1 MMQAANLPT
10 EIPRFPV
17 GREDGGEGETAAAT
31 APAVL
36 PISELQVPIE
46 FEDFCK
52 CTGKTQR
59 FVAEFQVGNGLF
71 GCCPYCGDERVVR
84 FSREVA

>member
-1 MMQAANLPT
+1 MTSPT
-10 EIPRFPV
+10 EKTTLPGSV
-17 GREDGGEGETAAAT
+17 GAEDGGGGSAAT

-36 PISELQVPIE
+36 PISELPVPIE

-52 CTGKTQR
+52 CCQRTQR
-59 FVAEFQVGNGLF
+59 FVAEFQLGNGLF

>member
-1 MMQAANLPT
+1 MSLPT
-10 EIPRFPV
+10 ASLSAAVHTV
-17 GREDGGEGETAAAT
+17 GAGDGGEGESVL

-36 PISELQVPIE
+36 QIPIE
-46 FEDFCK
+46 FEDFCAR
-52 CTGKTQR
+52 CGRTQR